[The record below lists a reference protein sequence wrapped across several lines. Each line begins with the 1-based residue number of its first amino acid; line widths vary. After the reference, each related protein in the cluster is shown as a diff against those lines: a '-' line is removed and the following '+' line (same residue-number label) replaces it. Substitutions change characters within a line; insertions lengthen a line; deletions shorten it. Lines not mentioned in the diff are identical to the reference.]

1 MNGALPFGIDPV
13 ELLGL
18 VAGFFGT
25 FASAPQALKIWRTK
39 SAQDVSLSMFVMA
52 LAGSVLWG
60 AYGLAKDLPSVLF
73 WNGVAI
79 CQFALVIG
87 LKLRHGR
94 D

>member
-1 MNGALPFGIDPV
+1 MSGPLPFGLDPV

-18 VAGFFGT
+18 IAGFFGT
-25 FASAPQALKIWRTK
+25 FASAPQAIKIWRTK

-52 LAGSVLWG
+52 LVGSVLWG
-60 AYGLAKDLPSVLF
+60 AYGVAKGLPSVVF

-79 CQFALVIG
+79 CQFLLVIA

-94 D
+94 E